1 MNALHEAAMPSRA
14 ELMSGDDYRESLRG
28 YRPRVYVDGRQ
39 VESVADERPCG
50 RASMPWPT
58 PMISRG
64 ARRSRPSPW
73 PRSRGA
79 TAWSAG
85 CCTSTSRP
93 ATC

>member
-39 VESVADERPCG
+39 VESVADEPSLRPG
-50 RASMPWPT
+50 VNALAT